1 MKKSTLMENKKL
13 KPTLLLLKTEKKLKI
28 FWKKEKMLKELRLP
42 SRELPA
48 LPKALTK
55 PRKSNPPK
63 KALKNLRMPLMLKT
77 SNLSSKK
84 KKKPLLMKEPLSK
97 IPKNN

>member
-28 FWKKEKMLKELRLP
+28 FWKEKMLKELRLP